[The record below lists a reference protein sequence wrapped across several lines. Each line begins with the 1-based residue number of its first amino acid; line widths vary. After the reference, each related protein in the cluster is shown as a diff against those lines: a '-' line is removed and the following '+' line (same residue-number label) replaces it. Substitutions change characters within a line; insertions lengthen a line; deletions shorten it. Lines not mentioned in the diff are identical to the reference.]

1 MENCFRFLIN
11 VDQCLNMSNFD
22 VFFYKLESQHKF
34 HLNQV
39 QLFGNDQGNSLRSA
53 ISDIRMYL
61 DKYPYHVG
69 DYQIIV
75 AMRSTFNPNPDSW
88 DHTMLQQLLQLSYEL
103 RKARIFV
110 NSREQT
116 EKALNLIMLYDADF
130 SVDLPVLDAY
140 LSSTR
145 FRNDCALLLRHLGI
159 EETADRKQTTQAL
172 DRYAQMPSHNAILA
186 ELMAQFVA
194 FKDTLYANL
203 QGVGEETL
211 DLDETSFLT
220 DLPVFLKDQLTNF
233 QVFEANIDRNNRRQN
248 ILAMFRVIEFINMSV
263 ERPLQ
268 AGDNIGI
275 VTLAQ
280 QCRTNW
286 DKIWADREL
295 ETRYARM
302 LRRYQEK
309 LNTAAIE
316 LEHPRIY
323 SPAAKPIP
331 EEAIPRE
338 EAIASTDTVFT
349 PDSSDRKSADFRQLL
364 ARFSDTRFSIKVFRN
379 EWDGIHEQIRAS
391 LGRMNYELQT
401 HAGELSRK
409 YAAVLEERKR
419 ESLGWKTGF
428 YMAKPETEGDLN
440 RLAFQKEELLQEL
453 RNPRMNPSLSFQDQ
467 LNMESALDQANQSV
481 KFYLRCISMIRA
493 GAFLTLILVCSLMGI
508 VHYTFLQP
516 YVFQDVSSLGFY
528 LAYIAALFVLMLLCW
543 NLPRQHYRK
552 KLKACILALQEDM
565 NLYVKGYFEKAG
577 QFATYI
583 NLLNRLDYIT
593 RYHALLDRAWRTT
606 HRLSQGY
613 LWHKIQ
619 IRKHLS
625 KLQIFQGLIDLA
637 SSAPR
642 TQEEAPAFT
651 PALHGDQVCDVADC
665 SIYWPQD

>member
-22 VFFYKLESQHKF
+22 VFFYQLESQHKF

-39 QLFGNDQGNSLRSA
+39 QLFGNDQGHSLRSA

-75 AMRSTFNPNPDSW
+75 AMRSTFDPNPESW

-103 RKARIFV
+103 RRARIFI

-130 SVDLPVLDAY
+130 SVDLPVLEAY
-140 LSSTR
+140 LSSAR
-145 FRNDCALLLRHLGI
+145 FRNDCALLLRQLGVA
-159 EETADRKQTTQAL
+159 ADAPRQQLEQAL
-172 DRYAQMPSHNAILA
+172 SAYTAEDSHDTVLA
-186 ELMAQFVA
+186 ELMRQFIT
-194 FKDTLYANL
+194 FKDSLLSNL
-203 QGVGEETL
+203 RNVGQDLLALEET
-211 DLDETSFLT
+211 DYLT
-220 DLPVFLKDQLTNF
+220 ELPVFLKDQLTNF

-268 AGDNIGI
+268 AGDNLGI

-280 QCRTNW
+280 QCCSNW
-286 DKIWADREL
+286 ETIWADREL
-295 ETRYARM
+295 EARYARM

-316 LEHPRIY
+316 LEHPRLY
-323 SPAAKPIP
+323 SAAAKPLP
-331 EEAIPRE
+331 EEAVPRE
-338 EAIASTDTVFT
+338 DAITSTDTVFT
-349 PDSSDRKSADFRQLL
+349 PESPDRKSADFRDLL
-364 ARFSDTRFSIKVFRN
+364 SCFTDSKFSVKVIRGEWESIRQ
-379 EWDGIHEQIRAS
+379 QISAS
-391 LGRMNYELQT
+391 LNRMNYELQT
-401 HAGELSRK
+401 HAEELSRK
-409 YAAVLEERKR
+409 YSAVLEERKR
-419 ESLGWKTGF
+419 DSLTWKSGF
-428 YMAKPETEGDLN
+428 YMAKPDTEADLN
-440 RLAFQKEELLQEL
+440 RLAFRKEELLQEL

-467 LNMESALDQANQSV
+467 LNMENALEQANQSI

-493 GAFLTLILVCSLMGI
+493 GAFLSLILVCMLMFTA
-508 VHYTFLQP
+508 HYTFLQP
-516 YVFQDVSSLGFY
+516 YVFQDVNSLAFY
-528 LAYIAALFVLMLLCW
+528 LACLAGIFVLMLLSW
-543 NLPRQHYRK
+543 NLPRQYYRR
-552 KLKACILALQEDM
+552 KLRECLLSLQEDIK
-565 NLYVKGYFEKAG
+565 LYIKGYFEKAK
-577 QFATYI
+577 QFETYI
-583 NLLNRLDYIT
+583 NLLNRLDYIN
-593 RYHALLDRAWRTT
+593 RYHALLTRAWHTT

-625 KLQIFQGLIDLA
+625 KLQSFQGLIDLA
-637 SSAPR
+637 ASLPR
-642 TQEEAPAFT
+642 EEEDESLFIPT
-651 PALHGDQVCDVADC
+651 INGDQVCDVTDC